1 MRTDVILAGR
11 YARRVTGTA
20 ADRWGE
26 ALDSWAVPAP
36 ILAAA
41 GRSPWGHPVARFA
54 ARADAEILAPSG
66 ASFERAVEALEG
78 AEAATGRAGD
88 VLDIGAGAGAASLPL
103 IPWASRV
110 TALDP
115 SAEMLAAFSARAA
128 SLVADTAAAA
138 DAASPAV
145 AVRTVLGSWPEA
157 AGEVGTAD
165 VVVCHHVLFNV
176 REIGPFLAAL
186 TAAARFRVVV
196 EIPPLHPLTWM
207 NPLWEK
213 FHGLRRPDVPSVDD
227 LVAVLHEQ
235 DVRALSVDRWVRAE
249 AETLS
254 PAERVAL
261 VTRRLCLPPEREPE
275 IAVQLSDQPPAE
287 LRRVVTL
294 TWKGSAASQA

>member
-1 MRTDVILAGR
+1 M
-11 YARRVTGTA
+11 TGTA

-26 ALDSWAVPAP
+26 ALDSWAVPEP
-36 ILAAA
+36 LVAAA
-41 GRSPWGHPVARFA
+41 GRSPWGHPVAGFA

-66 ASFERAVEALEG
+66 ASFERAVEALEV
-78 AEAATGRAGD
+78 AEAATGRSGD

-103 IPWASRV
+103 IPWASGV

-128 SLVADTAAAA
+128 GLA
-138 DAASPAV
+138 DAASPPV
-145 AVRTVLGSWPEA
+145 AVRTVLGSWPDA

-176 REIGPFLAAL
+176 REIGGFLEAL

-254 PAERVAL
+254 PAERIAL

-275 IAVQLSDQPPAE
+275 VAVQLSDQPPAE
-287 LRRVVTL
+287 LHRVVTL